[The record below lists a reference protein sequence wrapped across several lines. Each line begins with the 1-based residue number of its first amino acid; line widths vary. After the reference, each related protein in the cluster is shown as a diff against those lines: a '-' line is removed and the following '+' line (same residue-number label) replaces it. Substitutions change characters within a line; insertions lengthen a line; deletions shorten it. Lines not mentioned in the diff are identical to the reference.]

1 MPGSETAPGQERPV
15 NFWLTDFSINKR
27 QKLIEQE
34 NENYL
39 LMSNGGTVKR
49 EDNHTIAYA
58 YNVGDTIERFNK
70 CTPQEQSSI
79 EARIAKVI
87 IESFLEPAD
96 DDYLA
101 ARSLAIGG
109 LYRSFFWSGAQAVE
123 KYLKTYLL
131 LHGVSVIPFSRGHEL
146 GKLLTAA
153 EMVTPGFIHID
164 LAPHPTVELPAHFP
178 LSHFKLDSFIATLE
192 KYGSPNNRYNN
203 YGAIYDTGHLFALDT
218 LAHHLRNKMQVPR
231 IEESFHRNLSAD
243 FKRYLYENNPYF
255 APVEFTHATLPN
267 PLFPL
272 TNAMHVT
279 QWEFLL
285 KRNDMQFLFPR
296 QWLQTHMKI
305 S

>member
-1 MPGSETAPGQERPV
+1 MKS
-15 NFWLTDFSINKR
+15 
-27 QKLIEQE
+27 
-34 NENYL
+34 
-39 LMSNGGTVKR
+39 
-49 EDNHTIAYA
+49 EDNHTILYS

-70 CTPQEQSSI
+70 CTPQEQASI

-109 LYRSFFWSGAQAVE
+109 MYRSFFWSAAQAVE
-123 KYLKTYLL
+123 KYIKTYLL
-131 LHGVSVIPFSRGHEL
+131 LHGVSVLPFSRGHEL
-146 GKLLTAA
+146 DKLLKAA
-153 EMVTPGFIHID
+153 ERVEPGFSHID
-164 LAPHPTVELPAHFP
+164 LAPHPAIDLPAHFP
-178 LSHFKLDSFIATLE
+178 LSYFKLDSFIAVLE

-218 LAHHLRNKMQVPR
+218 LAYHLRSKMIVPR
-231 IEESFHRNLSAD
+231 IEESFHRNLSTD
-243 FKRYLYENNPYF
+243 FQRYLYENNPHF
-255 APVEFTHATLPN
+255 ASVEFIHATIPN

-272 TNAMHVT
+272 TTAMRVT

-285 KRNDMQFLFPR
+285 KRNDIQFLFPR
-296 QWLQTHMKI
+296 QWLQAHMKI